1 MMKTNIIKMFNLPS
15 YIRGKSF
22 AEASKAIEKKFEGK
36 TDKYSNDTKEVF
48 MKRLSEAQE
57 YTKMQEQP
65 LNPSQEA
72 NKMSTGGFAN
82 SQFGAGLQ
90 KDATA
95 EEISGTI
102 GSGLGAASTAL
113 ELGQTAFG
121 NNGIDTSG
129 ATNLDGQNANQGG
142 MAINGA
148 LQGAQAGMQFGP
160 WGAAVGG
167 VVGGAAGFIGGAK
180 KKEDLKKGKMKNA
193 IKTSNMFDN
202 SYALGGL
209 VDPVEDKTKSSRVK
223 MNDPN
228 RIPPSES
235 NGLLN
240 NTQGYSD
247 NQWKKSKNDYLKKSL
262 NEWRKQKTGNTIND
276 NFSQTSPQYRDFI
289 NSTETDFY
297 KNNPRPILKR
307 EDYYGDNKMAKGGY
321 TNDYFTGGFPDF
333 SNLFKMIQ
341 NKGISDDGGGATGS
355 MSTST
360 PSFNPAMDF
369 IKQDTTQP
377 YSNTSGETFN
387 MPKPDKDNLDPLKRA
402 VIEAGRLAP
411 AAFNAYQLANLDKP
425 EYEQLNRLDNRYVKD
440 NFDEQSLINNINSNY
455 NKNYV
460 KESSGGSLGAYA
472 ANSAAAEL
480 NKTRAIS
487 EGFQRG
493 ESINRQENTTAQQ
506 FNLGVDQQNL
516 NQANL
521 ENDINARNEG
531 NYDTQKSRLFS
542 QLGNDLGNI
551 GKEQTFKQMVKDS
564 GLCYDTSGAYICGTS
579 IRVSDEQLKE
589 IKSETNENAKGGM
602 LDSNSMFTSYLEY
615 LKKK

>member
-36 TDKYSNDTKEVF
+36 TDKFSNDTKEVF

-57 YTKMQEQP
+57 YSKQMENPQASMDQPMQNQ
-65 LNPSQEA
+65 QA
-72 NKMSTGGFAN
+72 MGGFDPTSMLIKKGSETLQGGLN
-82 SQFGAGLQ
+82 AGI
-90 KDATA
+90 D
-95 EEISGTI
+95 
-102 GSGLGAASTAL
+102 
-113 ELGQTAFG
+113 AFG
-121 NNGIDTSG
+121 KTGIDTTG
-129 ATNLDGQNANQGG
+129 ATGYQQQENINFGKHTSNFLKGDVTTGLQLLGDVIGTNKANKDINKANQ
-142 MAINGA
+142 N
-148 LQGAQAGMQFGP
+148 
-160 WGAAVGG
+160 
-167 VVGGAAGFIGGAK
+167 
-180 KKEDLKKGKMKNA
+180 NA

-209 VDPVEDKTKSSRVK
+209 VDPVEDKINSSRVK

-235 NGLLN
+235 NGLLD

-247 NQWKKSKNDYLKKSL
+247 NQWKQSKNDYLKESL
-262 NEWRKQKTGNTIND
+262 SEWRKQKTGNTRND

-289 NSTETDFY
+289 KSTETDFY
-297 KNNPRPILKR
+297 KNNPRPRLKL

-321 TNDYFTGGFPDF
+321 TNDYRDGDLISILDQTGLK
-333 SNLFKMIQ
+333 S
-341 NKGISDDGGGATGS
+341 KGITTLDPFGTYIPNKESYHGT
-355 MSTST
+355 T
-360 PSFNPAMDF
+360 PGLEESALNA
-369 IKQDTTQP
+369 IKNLKSVPTNKPSQ
-377 YSNTSGETFN
+377 GL
-387 MPKPDKDNLDPLKRA
+387 PKANLDPLKRA
-402 VIEAGRLAP
+402 AIEAGRLAP

-460 KESSGGSLGAYA
+460 KESSGGSLGSYA

-521 ENDINARNEG
+521 ENENNVRNEG
-531 NYDTQKSRLFS
+531 NYDTQKSRLLS
-542 QLGNDLGNI
+542 QVGNDLGNI

-564 GLCYDTSGAYICGTS
+564 GLCYDTSGAYICGTDT
-579 IRVSDEQLKE
+579 RLSDEQLKE